1 MKKFRDPEAQQLLI
15 LLKLDALR
23 LFERI
28 KHRAPEYLTIFSN
41 RRTREHFPE
50 IFKNRYDGIGLSE
63 LKKCSEDVII
73 GLDQFYTLVDELRWY
88 LGQTQ
93 DMPGTVSDKVYAII
107 YDLEQAHDTLTLYID
122 AELGISPTAAEV
134 MKLEDDEETQQALG
148 E

>member
-1 MKKFRDPEAQQLLI
+1 MNKFRDTEAQQLLI

-28 KHRAPEYLTIFSN
+28 KYRAPEYLNIFSN

-50 IFKNRYDGIGLSE
+50 IFKNRYDGIALSD

-73 GLDQFYTLVDELRWY
+73 GLDQFYTQVDELRWY

-93 DMPGTVSDKVYAII
+93 DMPGTVSDKVYAFIS
-107 YDLEQAHDTLTLYID
+107 DLEHGHDTLALYID
-122 AELGISPTAAEV
+122 AELGISPRAADV
-134 MKLEDDEETQQALG
+134 VKIEDGVQEFSEE
-148 E
+148 

>member
-28 KHRAPEYLTIFSN
+28 KYRAPEYLNIFSN

-50 IFKNRYDGIGLSE
+50 IFKNRYDGIGLSD
-63 LKKCSEDVII
+63 LKRCSEDVII
-73 GLDQFYTLVDELRWY
+73 GLDQFYTQVDELRWY

-93 DMPGTVSDKVYAII
+93 DMPAAVSDKVYATIH
-107 YDLEQAHDTLTLYID
+107 DLEHAHDTLALYID
-122 AELGISPTAAEV
+122 AELGVAPSAAEIT
-134 MKLEDDEETQQALG
+134 KIEDETQEASG

>member
-1 MKKFRDPEAQQLLI
+1 MKKFRDTETQQLLL

-28 KHRAPEYLTIFSN
+28 KHRAPEYLNIFSN

-50 IFKNRYDGIGLSE
+50 VFKNRYDGIGLSE
-63 LKKCSEDVII
+63 LKMCSEDVII

-93 DMPGTVSDKVYAII
+93 DMPATVSDRVYAII
-107 YDLEQAHDTLTLYID
+107 HDLEQAHETLSLYID
-122 AELGISPTAAEV
+122 AELGISPSAVEV
-134 MKLEDDEETQQALG
+134 VKLEDDIQEDPNQE
-148 E
+148 